1 MKMFQISC
9 LIAMFSPVPPNPY
22 ASAACLLFAKSSV
35 CWNPIIYLIL
45 NPQFQSEF
53 QTVFGLNLSKL
64 LSDGLSNRKTRSKLS
79 TDRVGSL
86 INSLIID

>member
-1 MKMFQISC
+1 MFQISC
-9 LIAMFSPVPPNPY
+9 LIAMFSPEPPNPY
-22 ASAACLLFAKSSV
+22 ASAACLMFAKSSV

-53 QTVFGLNLSKL
+53 QTVFGLNLPKF

-79 TDRVGSL
+79 TDRVG
-86 INSLIID
+86 